1 MEIEGINKA
10 LKNQSLNKAWR
21 ILESVSDDDVPCI
34 FISYQRDDEDYANEV
49 ADYIMSKQLDVY
61 FDLEDNDLKQANQR
75 SNPKGVTN
83 AIRKGLNQSKYM
95 IVIVSPNT
103 YRSLWVP
110 FEVGY
115 AFDKKGDKMKILRHK
130 GIDKNRMPA
139 YLKVKELL
147 HGAASLNRF
156 LDSIRKEHYI
166 YESLLEKGERVK
178 TFSAY
183 HANPLS
189 KYLDNE

>member
-1 MEIEGINKA
+1 MEGINKA
-10 LKNQSLNKAWR
+10 IKNQILNKAYR
-21 ILESVSDDDVPCI
+21 TLESISNDDVPCI
-34 FISYQRDDEDYANEV
+34 FISYQRKDEDYASEV
-49 ADYIMSKQLDVY
+49 AAYIMSKQLDVY
-61 FDLEDNDLKQANQR
+61 FDLEDNDLKEQNQKT
-75 SNPKGVTN
+75 NPKGVTN
-83 AIRKGLNQSKYM
+83 AIRKGLNQSQYM

-115 AFDKKGDKMKILRHK
+115 AFDKKGEKMKILRHK
-130 GIDKNRMPA
+130 EIDKNNMPD

-147 HGAASLNRF
+147 QGTTSLNRF
-156 LDSIRKEHYI
+156 LGSIRQENFI
-166 YESLLEKGERVK
+166 YENFLKKGGEIK

-183 HANPLS
+183 NSNPLN